1 MWLTVSR
8 RYISIYLHLFLYM
21 FVGYISVPTCLILLT
36 SLSCFW
42 NPITQKF
49 AAKLLRASPWFRS
62 RHRNAP
68 FGSFR
73 DLRAQTIGS
82 KVKNIYLHTDY
93 NCVNWLVFCVQTPKL
108 LKLILSWSSA
118 GMANLRQV
126 ERFP

>member
-21 FVGYISVPTCLILLT
+21 FVGYISVPTCLILLA

-42 NPITQKF
+42 NPVTQKF

-62 RHRNAP
+62 RHPNAP

-73 DLRAQTIGS
+73 DLRAQEMVAERGFTQALPNFFPPPS
-82 KVKNIYLHTDY
+82 
-93 NCVNWLVFCVQTPKL
+93 
-108 LKLILSWSSA
+108 
-118 GMANLRQV
+118 V
-126 ERFP
+126 E